1 MNTLQFKT
9 NINCG
14 GCLKAVS
21 PALNGE
27 KAIESWQVDTANPSK
42 LLTVSTDLSAAQ
54 VVALVA
60 DAGFT
65 AEPA

>member
-14 GCLKAVS
+14 GCLKAIG

-27 KAIESWQVDTANPSK
+27 KAIASWQVYTANPDK
-42 LLTVSTDLSAAQ
+42 LLTVRTELSAEQ
-54 VVALVA
+54 VVALVT

-65 AEPA
+65 AKKM